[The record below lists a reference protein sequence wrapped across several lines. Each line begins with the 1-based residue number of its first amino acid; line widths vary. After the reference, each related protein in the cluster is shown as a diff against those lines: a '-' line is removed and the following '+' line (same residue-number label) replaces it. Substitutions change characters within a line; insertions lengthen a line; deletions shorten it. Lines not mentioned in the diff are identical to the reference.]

1 MNEISENCEI
11 VLGEDSAWERVLC
24 RLCTAHGV
32 SGDEKNIADVCAE
45 LLANYGEVTIDING
59 NVRCLVG
66 EQRADRKTLL
76 LNAHIDEIGMIVN
89 YITDDG
95 FLRVS
100 KCGGIDERVLPAAE
114 VTVFGSEKIYGVF
127 TSVPPHLSSESDK
140 AAKLSD
146 LYVDIGMS
154 GEAAKKAVSLG
165 DRVLIENFPERM
177 GGLVTAKALDDRV
190 CVLAILMTLDK
201 LKSDGADGK
210 FSKYNIEVLLSANEE
225 TGGAGAVTGAYASG
239 ADFALVL
246 DVSFGRVHGE
256 SAEDGVGEIGGGAMI
271 GISPVLS
278 RRLSQTLIDT
288 AKAERLPYQIEV
300 MGSRTGTDA
309 DGIAATKGGIPSCT
323 VSVPIKYMH
332 TPVEAVNMTDV
343 ENTAAL
349 AAAFCERGLF

>member
-1 MNEISENCEI
+1 MYDISDNLENNDSENMSWEE
-11 VLGEDSAWERVLC
+11 VLGELC
-24 RLCTAHGV
+24 MDDGV
-32 SGDEKNIADVCAE
+32 SGDERDIACTCAAMLE
-45 LLANYGEVTIDING
+45 YYGEVTIDRSG
-59 NVRCLVG
+59 NVHGTFG
-66 EQRADRKTLL
+66 EQRGDRKTLL

-89 YITDDG
+89 FITDDG

-114 VTVFGSEKIYGVF
+114 VTVLGREKLYGVF

-140 AAKLSD
+140 AASLDD

-165 DRVLIENFPERM
+165 DRVLIENFPEQM
-177 GGLVTAKALDDRV
+177 GELVTSKALDDRV
-190 CVLAILMTLDK
+190 CVLAILMALDK
-201 LKSDGADGK
+201 LKRDADDGEGCA
-210 FSKYNIEVLLSANEE
+210 YNIKVLLSSGEE
-225 TGGAGAVTGAYASG
+225 TGGAGAATGAYMSE
-239 ADFALVL
+239 ADLAIVL

-278 RRLSQTLIDT
+278 RRLSDALVKT
-288 AKAERLPYQIEV
+288 AREEDLPYQLEI
-300 MGSRTGTDA
+300 MGGRTGTDA
-309 DGIAATKGGIPSCT
+309 DAVAVTKGGIPACT

-332 TPVEAVNMTDV
+332 TPVESVNIADV

-349 AAAFCERGLF
+349 IAAFCERGLF